1 MSCSVV
7 VVVHDSRADLVR
19 LLGSLAAHVP
29 GDHQLIVVDS
39 GSTDDGPEAA
49 REWGAELVTLD
60 GNPGFGAANNAG
72 IARARHPVTVLVNP
86 DVVALDDGLATLAAL
101 PAARDALFAPRLL
114 NEDRTVQRSAH
125 ALPGTW
131 RELLPAL
138 VHPRALPPAVRL
150 RTDPW
155 RAEAETEVG
164 WAIAACLAGRTET
177 LRRLGPF
184 DPSAFL
190 YAEDLDLCLRARA
203 AGVPTI
209 LRPDVALVHT
219 GGTSADAAFG
229 GEPLALKA
237 ERRRLVVAANLG
249 ARALARDDAAQAL
262 TFATRAGARLA
273 LRRDATRER
282 AQLAALRAAR
292 RAGPPG

>member
-1 MSCSVV
+1 MSCSIVV
-7 VVVHDSRADLVR
+7 VIHDSRDDLVR

-29 GDHQLIVVDS
+29 ESQVIVVDS

-49 REWGAELVTLD
+49 REWGVELLTLD

-72 IARARHPVTVLVNP
+72 IARARHPTTVLVNP
-86 DVVALDDGLATLAAL
+86 DVVALDDDLATLATL

-114 NEDRTVQRSAH
+114 NEDGTVQRSAH

-131 RELLPAL
+131 RELVPAL
-138 VHPRALPPAVRL
+138 VHPRALPAAARL

-155 RAEAETEVG
+155 RATEPVEVG
-164 WAIAACLAGRTET
+164 WAIGACLAGRTET

-203 AGVPTI
+203 IGVPTI
-209 LRPDVALVHT
+209 LRPDLALVHT

-229 GEPLALKA
+229 GEPLTLKA
-237 ERRRLVVAANLG
+237 ERRRAVVGANLG
-249 ARALARDDAAQAL
+249 ARSLALDDAAQAL
-262 TFATRAGARLA
+262 TFATRAAARIT
-273 LRRDATRER
+273 LRRDASRER

-292 RAGPPG
+292 RG